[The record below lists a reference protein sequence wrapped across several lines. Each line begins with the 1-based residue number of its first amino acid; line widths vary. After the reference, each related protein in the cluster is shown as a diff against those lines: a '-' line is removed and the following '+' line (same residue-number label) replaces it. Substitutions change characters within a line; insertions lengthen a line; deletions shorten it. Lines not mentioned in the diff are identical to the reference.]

1 MWYYIS
7 VRNVWQILCVT
18 MEVNVMYEKLLKEAK
33 FAKASRSLLLMYQTY
48 GAAQTAEEL
57 GAITREQFWT
67 LNDMLVKDGINNP
80 ASYDKL
86 IH

>member
-7 VRNVWQILCVT
+7 VRKVWQMLCVT

-33 FAKASRSLLLMYQTY
+33 YAK
-48 GAAQTAEEL
+48 
-57 GAITREQFWT
+57 
-67 LNDMLVKDGINNP
+67 

>member
-1 MWYYIS
+1 
-7 VRNVWQILCVT
+7 
-18 MEVNVMYEKLLKEAK
+18 MYEKLLKDAK
-33 FAKASRSLLLMYQTY
+33 YAKASRSLLLMYQTY
-48 GAAQTAEEL
+48 GEAKMAAEL

-80 ASYDKL
+80 ASYDKH